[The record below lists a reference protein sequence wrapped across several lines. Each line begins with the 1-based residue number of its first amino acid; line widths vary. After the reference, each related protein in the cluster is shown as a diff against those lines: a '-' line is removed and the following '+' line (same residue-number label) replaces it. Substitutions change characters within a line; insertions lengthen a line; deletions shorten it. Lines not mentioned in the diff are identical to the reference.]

1 MKPQLLSAIN
11 CDAQI
16 LRQLKN
22 KLDAFYST
30 VSDYSAFET
39 PSEQVHCW
47 EHVADKIRVLTKN
60 GGQVKVLEIGAG
72 RSGFGQYL
80 SDRGLRNACV
90 WTAQD
95 VTRQNS
101 AWLETNADH
110 VIFGD
115 IESAAIDDS
124 YHIVFST
131 FVLEHVVEPA
141 FHLNTL
147 AGLVK
152 KEQGTLF
159 IFCPRYDFPGYLVPS
174 SRHLSKL
181 LRLQFMAYS
190 FISRIKTMVTGK
202 PVFLIQTDLAAF
214 HQPFFT
220 DADAV
225 HWASLLDLKC
235 FARQQGAV
243 FNTLKIGNPTFPSKD
258 WIVKRLLTTGASIQ
272 FAAAD

>member
-39 PSEQVHCW
+39 PSEQAHCW
-47 EHVADKIRVLTKN
+47 EHVADKIRALTKN
-60 GGQVKVLEIGAG
+60 DGQVKVLEIGAG
-72 RSGFGQYL
+72 RSGFGQHL
-80 SDRGLRNACV
+80 SDKGLRNACV

-95 VTRQNS
+95 VTRQNA

-181 LRLQFMAYS
+181 IRLQFMTYS
-190 FISRIKTMVTGK
+190 FISRIKTMVTGN

-225 HWASLLDLKC
+225 HWASLLDLRC

-272 FAAAD
+272 FGAN

>member
-47 EHVADKIRVLTKN
+47 EHVADKIRALMKN
-60 GGQVKVLEIGAG
+60 DGQVKVLEIGAG

-80 SDRGLRNACV
+80 SDKGLRNACV

>member
-1 MKPQLLSAIN
+1 MKPQLLSATS

-16 LRQLKN
+16 LRQLKT

-47 EHVADKIRVLTKN
+47 EHVVDKIRELTKN
-60 GGQVKVLEIGAG
+60 VGQVKVLEIGAG
-72 RSGFGQYL
+72 RSGFGHFL
-80 SDRGLRNACV
+80 SDKGLRSACI
-90 WTAQD
+90 WTVQD
-95 VTRQNS
+95 VTQQN
-101 AWLETNADH
+101 AVWLEANADH

-115 IESAAIDDS
+115 IESAAVEDS

-152 KEQGTLF
+152 KEQGALF

-181 LRLQFMAYS
+181 VRLQFMAYS
-190 FISRIKTMVTGK
+190 LFSRIKTMMTGN
-202 PVFLIQTDLAAF
+202 PIFLIQTDLAAF

-225 HWASLLDLKC
+225 HWASLFDLKC
-235 FARQQGAV
+235 FAHQQGAL
-243 FNTLKIGNPTFPSKD
+243 FKTLKIGNPKFPSKD
-258 WIVKRLLTTGASIQ
+258 WIVKRLLTTGVSIQ
-272 FAAAD
+272 FGAN